1 MSERAR
7 TYRDTQG
14 TVWTVTVQNP
24 GASNAQLNFLHPDG
38 RSSRDNRY
46 AQITWGGRESQNT
59 SGRVDPAVVLAS
71 LDDAAVGRYFRR
83 SMSMAG
89 RPVLNGRVL

>member
-7 TYRDTQG
+7 TYRDAQG
-14 TVWTVTVQNP
+14 TVWTVTVQTP